1 MKTCITALMC
11 AAALLPARAAD
22 DGLYRALGQTA
33 GITAAMGDFVD
44 RLKADPAIGHFFEET
59 SRKFLAKQLADQV
72 CQVAG
77 GPCVYDGETMKK
89 SHENL
94 KIGSADFNR
103 LVEVLQDTLDAR
115 GVPFATQ
122 RELLARLAPMHRDV
136 ITRP

>member
-1 MKTCITALMC
+1 MKRLPAALLC
-11 AAALLPARAAD
+11 AAFLLPARAED
-22 DGLYRALGQTA
+22 DALYRALGQTA

-44 RLKADPAIGHFFEET
+44 RLKADPAIGHFFKDT
-59 SRKFLAKQLADQV
+59 SRRFLAGQLADQV
-72 CQVAG
+72 CQLAG

-89 SHENL
+89 SHEKL
-94 KIGSADFNR
+94 QIGSADFNR

-136 ITRP
+136 VTRP

>member
-1 MKTCITALMC
+1 MKRLF
-11 AAALLPARAAD
+11 AALLCSAVLAPAHATD
-22 DGLYRALGQTA
+22 DTLYRALGNTA
-33 GITAAMGDFVD
+33 GISAAMGDFVD
-44 RLKADPAIGHFFEET
+44 RLKADAVIGHHFKET

-136 ITRP
+136 VTRP